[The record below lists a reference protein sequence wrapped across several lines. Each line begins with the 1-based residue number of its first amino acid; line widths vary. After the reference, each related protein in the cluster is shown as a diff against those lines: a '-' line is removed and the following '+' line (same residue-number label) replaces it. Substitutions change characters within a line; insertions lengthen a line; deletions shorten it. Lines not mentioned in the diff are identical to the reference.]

1 MRNLPIFWKIFVLVS
16 VLIVL
21 TVGLG
26 AYFVMSARNSTI
38 DSNLSTLQLQAEGNA
53 DSFSN
58 FMQGYIYL
66 ADFLSNDANVIGVYT
81 NANDE
86 STWLLKLFE
95 SITKSYKDVL
105 SVYVGLKDK
114 RMYLKPDQEL
124 PADYDP
130 TSRSWYKDA
139 IANAGKII
147 ITEPYTDVGTGKT
160 VITVAKAVRSEEGIT
175 GVVGI
180 DFDISAL
187 SDNLLSAGKELGY
200 QNAVVN
206 EKGTIIL
213 HSDAS
218 LIGKSV
224 SDTDFFKKWVS
235 GPESGAFGYTYNNV
249 QNMTGYK
256 RAANGW
262 IFATLVLQK
271 DLMSVVNRQVIFMV
285 IIILII
291 VIVGIVIST
300 LISRGYIVK
309 PIVEIQTLSEKVA
322 AGDLTIQFKSESKD
336 EIGKLSN
343 ALNAMVESLKGI
355 TLQIHDGAG
364 TLKEEASQVAA
375 ISEETS
381 ATIEELT
388 AQVDNVN
395 ANVNNASAAIEEM
408 TSGIEEVAASAQSV
422 ANASQK
428 LSEEAR
434 NVNDLANDGRKVIE
448 NIGEIINQTKIKA
461 NTTFETVEKL
471 SSSAKNIGEIVDT
484 INSIA
489 EQTNLLAL
497 NAAIEAAR
505 AGEAGRGFAV
515 VADEIRKLAEES
527 KQATQ
532 NIANILRGILDE
544 SVKASEETR
553 ETVEIVN
560 QATEQSS
567 LVSSKFEQIVQS
579 IMKVSQMVEN
589 LAASAQEQSA
599 AAEEMSGAM
608 DSASKSM
615 VSVVEQ
621 MNEVTAATR
630 QQADTI
636 VTIAKTAEELD
647 NLADRLVSAVNK
659 LKIS

>member
-224 SDTDFFKKWVS
+224 NDTDFFKKWVS

-256 RAANGW
+256 RTANGW

-271 DLMSVVNRQVIFMV
+271 DLMDRVNRQVIFMV

-300 LISRGYIVK
+300 LIS
-309 PIVEIQTLSEKVA
+309 
-322 AGDLTIQFKSESKD
+322 
-336 EIGKLSN
+336 IG
-343 ALNAMVESLKGI
+343 V
-355 TLQIHDGAG
+355 
-364 TLKEEASQVAA
+364 
-375 ISEETS
+375 
-381 ATIEELT
+381 
-388 AQVDNVN
+388 VD
-395 ANVNNASAAIEEM
+395 
-408 TSGIEEVAASAQSV
+408 
-422 ANASQK
+422 
-428 LSEEAR
+428 
-434 NVNDLANDGRKVIE
+434 
-448 NIGEIINQTKIKA
+448 
-461 NTTFETVEKL
+461 
-471 SSSAKNIGEIVDT
+471 
-484 INSIA
+484 
-489 EQTNLLAL
+489 
-497 NAAIEAAR
+497 
-505 AGEAGRGFAV
+505 
-515 VADEIRKLAEES
+515 
-527 KQATQ
+527 
-532 NIANILRGILDE
+532 
-544 SVKASEETR
+544 
-553 ETVEIVN
+553 
-560 QATEQSS
+560 
-567 LVSSKFEQIVQS
+567 
-579 IMKVSQMVEN
+579 
-589 LAASAQEQSA
+589 
-599 AAEEMSGAM
+599 
-608 DSASKSM
+608 
-615 VSVVEQ
+615 
-621 MNEVTAATR
+621 
-630 QQADTI
+630 
-636 VTIAKTAEELD
+636 
-647 NLADRLVSAVNK
+647 
-659 LKIS
+659 